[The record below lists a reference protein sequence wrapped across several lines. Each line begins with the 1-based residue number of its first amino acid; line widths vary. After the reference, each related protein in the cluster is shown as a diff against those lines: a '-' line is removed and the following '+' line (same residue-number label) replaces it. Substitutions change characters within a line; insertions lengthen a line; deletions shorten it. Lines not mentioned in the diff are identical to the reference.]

1 MKLDAIHLRSKIE
14 LSSLRSFGIGTWAVL
29 VVLLL
34 LLVAA
39 GVLGY
44 LGWTSSDNSVPE
56 SGYVALV
63 LGVLF
68 SLAIGVGL
76 MTLLFYSSRAGYD
89 EPAVLV
95 VDEPD
100 VDQDQKAQTD
110 SPDK

>member
-14 LSSLRSFGIGTWAVL
+14 LSSLRGYGIGTWTIL
-29 VVLLL
+29 IVLLL
-34 LLVAA
+34 LLAAA

-56 SGYVALV
+56 SGYVALA

-68 SLAIGVGL
+68 SLAVGVGL
-76 MTLLFYSSRAGYD
+76 MALLFYSSRAGYD
-89 EPAVLV
+89 EPARLI

-100 VDQDQKAQTD
+100 PDRETQTD
-110 SPDK
+110 LPDK